1 MTILIWLNCNYWG
14 WYQIETIVHNFLTWL
29 WYEFRLIKLPKE
41 NDNPTDL
48 IVVEKSQVKNYS
60 LWVPGYKI

>member
-1 MTILIWLNCNYWG
+1 MNCTYLG
-14 WYQIETIVHNFLTWL
+14 LRQIETIDYNSLPEL

-48 IVVEKSQVKNYS
+48 IVVEKWQVKNYS
-60 LWVPGYKI
+60 L

>member
-14 WYQIETIVHNFLTWL
+14 LHQIETIVHNFLTWL
-29 WYEFRLIKLPKE
+29 WYEFRLIKLPKD